1 MAVDTTYRE
10 RRLAERLR
18 DPEFKAAY
26 LRAQR
31 SIAQVDTVMRSLDKL
46 REAAGMSK
54 AQLAREMDKNPASIR
69 RLFTSEVNPE
79 LKTIALMAAALD
91 AELVVKPRKK
101 RPVRAR
107 RRRRV
112 AAA

>member
-1 MAVDTTYRE
+1 LAVDTTYRE

-18 DPEFKAAY
+18 DPEFKAEY

-31 SIAQVDTVMRSLDKL
+31 SIGQVDAVMRSLDKM

-54 AQLAREMDKNPASIR
+54 AQLAREIDKNPASIR

-79 LKTIALMAAALD
+79 LKTIAAMAAALD
-91 AELVVKPRKK
+91 AEIVVKPRK
-101 RPVRAR
+101 R
-107 RRRRV
+107 RRLRTRRRTQ
-112 AAA
+112 AAAA